1 MSFSFLFL
9 KKKVRLELR
18 DSDRSGSWL
27 AAWQM
32 RRPLPSSHG
41 RSSSGSGS
49 FPAVFACLK
58 WPTVSSHPART
69 VPQAEP
75 RVGQRASGG
84 FARVWF
90 RLFTLC
96 VGRSSWEPQAC
107 APLGMCC
114 VWEET
119 ELNAQVSRKEQQLH
133 LSWVTSRY
141 FSVLFGIAHETE
153 EPVIGHAGWHLLES
167 VSMFLLCE
175 F

>member
-1 MSFSFLFL
+1 MSFSFLFFN
-9 KKKVRLELR
+9 KKVRLELR

-32 RRPLPSSHG
+32 RRPLPSKPPQKQQRQREFSGCFCLFEVPHG
-41 RSSSGSGS
+41 EQPSSPSPRGWAES
-49 FPAVFACLK
+49 
-58 WPTVSSHPART
+58 WTAR
-69 VPQAEP
+69 V
-75 RVGQRASGG
+75 R
-84 FARVWF
+84 RVWF

-153 EPVIGHAGWHLLES
+153 EPLIGHAGWHLLES